1 MDKYS
6 ILEFS
11 KIYKRV
17 LDIETTLKQKILFAL
32 TQTYPKNEFSR
43 LIPYLQN
50 KVNHK
55 KYILN
60 SRDRINDIIA
70 SNKSQSDKLTK
81 FLNIAYLI
89 DVLNILTEYKQIYK
103 DKLFRSNFY
112 NSIPN
117 FNILKQQVSSLNTL
131 RNAIMH
137 FDIKT
142 YTENKVIWLDTLT
155 YWEKLLDTPNMQPI
169 HAISPI
175 KKLNVEMIL
184 RLLTEKYP
192 ELYSFSDRLVCDM
205 FDDAALINNWDIRA
219 LPKYWTI
226 IRIMYD
232 LKSKR
237 IK

>member
-32 TQTYPKNEFSR
+32 TKTYPKNEFSR
-43 LIPYLQN
+43 LIHYLQN

-89 DVLNILTEYKQIYK
+89 DVLNILTEYKQIHK

-112 NSIPN
+112 NLIPD

-142 YTENKVIWLDTLT
+142 YTENKAIWLDTLT
-155 YWEKLLDTPNMQPI
+155 YWEKLLDSPNMQPI

-192 ELYSFSDRLVCDM
+192 ELYSLSDRLVCDM

-219 LPKYWTI
+219 LPEYWTI
-226 IRIMYD
+226 IRRLYA
-232 LKSKR
+232 LKSKQ

>member
-70 SNKSQSDKLTK
+70 SNK
-81 FLNIAYLI
+81 
-89 DVLNILTEYKQIYK
+89 V
-103 DKLFRSNFY
+103 
-112 NSIPN
+112 
-117 FNILKQQVSSLNTL
+117 
-131 RNAIMH
+131 
-137 FDIKT
+137 KT
-142 YTENKVIWLDTLT
+142 N
-155 YWEKLLDTPNMQPI
+155 
-169 HAISPI
+169 
-175 KKLNVEMIL
+175 
-184 RLLTEKYP
+184 
-192 ELYSFSDRLVCDM
+192 
-205 FDDAALINNWDIRA
+205 
-219 LPKYWTI
+219 
-226 IRIMYD
+226 
-232 LKSKR
+232 
-237 IK
+237 

>member
-112 NSIPN
+112 NSIPD

-219 LPKYWTI
+219 LPEYWTI
-226 IRIMYD
+226 IRRMYD